1 MYRTSDVI
9 KPKTK
14 IAVELRR
21 TDGSV
26 LEGHVYV
33 AGSERILDVLNSA
46 APFFP
51 IEVQSGKVL
60 LVNKNSINIVEPFDE
75 DWMEG
80 ELIAQTTFQPGGRQ

>member
-14 IAVELRR
+14 IAVELRK

-26 LEGHVYV
+26 LEGHVYG

-46 APFFP
+46 TPFLP
-51 IEVQSGKVL
+51 IEVRSGKVL
-60 LVNKNSINIVEPFDE
+60 LVNKNSINVVEPFDE

-80 ELIAQTTFQPGGRQ
+80 EPIAQTTFQPGARS

>member
-9 KPKTK
+9 RPKTK
-14 IAVELRR
+14 IAVELRK

-46 APFFP
+46 VPFLP
-51 IEVQSGKVL
+51 IEVRSGKVL
-60 LVNKNSINIVEPFDE
+60 LINKNSINVVEPFDE
-75 DWMEG
+75 EWMEG
-80 ELIAQTTFQPGGRQ
+80 DPIAQTTFQPGAR